1 MLFVDGIF
9 EGCEF
14 FAGSS
19 EVSRFRSV
27 PATALRTLSLIRTS
41 RLPYIVLGFPATILL
56 LLFPILQFSS
66 INRSRQLIE
75 TR

>member
-9 EGCEF
+9 EGCELI
-14 FAGSS
+14 AGST

-27 PATALRTLSLIRTS
+27 PATAPRTLSLIRTS

-56 LLFPILQFSS
+56 LLIPILQFFS
-66 INRSRQLIE
+66 INRSRQLRE
-75 TR
+75 AR